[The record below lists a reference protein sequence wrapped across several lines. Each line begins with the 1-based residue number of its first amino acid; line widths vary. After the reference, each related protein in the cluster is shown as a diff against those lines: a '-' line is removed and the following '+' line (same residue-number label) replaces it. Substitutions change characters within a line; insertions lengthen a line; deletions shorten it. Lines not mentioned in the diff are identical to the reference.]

1 MRESALAVCHEREI
15 FMAWVE
21 LITILA
27 LLQAAFFAAR
37 VGKARG
43 DYHIK
48 APAVAGHEMF
58 ERYYRVQMNT
68 MEQLILFLPALW
80 LGARH
85 LDPRLAAAIGAIYL
99 VGRIVY
105 YRAYIAD
112 PAKRGMGFSLSLLPS
127 AALLL
132 AALVSIVRE
141 LLAG

>member
-1 MRESALAVCHEREI
+1 
-15 FMAWVE
+15 MAWVE

-37 VGKARG
+37 VGKARV
-43 DYHIK
+43 DYQIK

-99 VGRIVY
+99 VGRTIY

-112 PAKRGMGFSLSLLPS
+112 PAKRGMGFSLSLFPS
-127 AALLL
+127 AALLI
-132 AALVSIVRE
+132 AALVFIIRGM
-141 LLAG
+141 LAG